1 MVMVFNA
8 TMSLRSVLLMEEN
21 PKKITDLSQVADK
34 PHHIMLYSVHLTM
47 IGIRIRNLNSGD
59 MH

>member
-1 MVMVFNA
+1 MVMVFA
-8 TMSLRSVLLMEEN
+8 DSFIDGGKPKY

-34 PHHIMLYSVHLTM
+34 PHHIMLYSVHFSM
-47 IGIRIRNLNSGD
+47 SGIRIRNLNSGD

>member
-1 MVMVFNA
+1 MVMVFVD
-8 TMSLRSVLLMEEN
+8 SFIDGGKPKY

-34 PHHIMLYSVHLTM
+34 PRHIMLYSVHLTM
-47 IGIRIRNLNSGD
+47 SGIRIRNLNSGD